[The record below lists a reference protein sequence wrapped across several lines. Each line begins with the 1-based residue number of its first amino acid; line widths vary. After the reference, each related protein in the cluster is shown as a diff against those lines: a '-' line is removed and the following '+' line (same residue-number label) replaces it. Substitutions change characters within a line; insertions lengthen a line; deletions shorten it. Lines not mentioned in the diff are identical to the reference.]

1 MSNAASSPRK
11 SPSSATSSELRPQAP
26 ASRDA
31 YEQVRRRAYEL
42 YQLRGSDDGHAL
54 DDWLQAEAELREERE
69 DLAA

>member
-1 MSNAASSPRK
+1 MPNAASSPRK
-11 SPSSATSSELRPQAP
+11 SSSSANSSVLRHQAP
-26 ASRDA
+26 ASLDA

-54 DDWLQAEAELREERE
+54 DDWLQAEAELHAEHE